1 MGSMLELKCDG
12 KCFNC
17 KFKDCRASYQEI
29 DFFDRQERKKIK
41 LLDKKKEVEKYNKLA

>member
-1 MGSMLELKCDG
+1 MGRMLEPKCNG
-12 KCFNC
+12 ECFNC

-41 LLDKKKEVEKYNKLA
+41 LEEERKLKEYVKLV